1 MATIQMDLHMLA
13 RIISPLDKA
22 SILTFRRIV
31 LQSILLF
38 ARASFQTIVTLRSV
52 RYRGASSADF
62 M

>member
-38 ARASFQTIVTLRSV
+38 ARAL
-52 RYRGASSADF
+52 ASTPS
-62 M
+62 